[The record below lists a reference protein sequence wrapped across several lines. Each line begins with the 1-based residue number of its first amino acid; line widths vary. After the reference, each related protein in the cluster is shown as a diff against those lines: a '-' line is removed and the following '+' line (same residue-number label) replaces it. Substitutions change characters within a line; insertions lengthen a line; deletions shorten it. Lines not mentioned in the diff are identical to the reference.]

1 MKTLVTVILLS
12 LLSLNLWASDS
23 VTQYKVDKKTV
34 IALAEVI
41 NNNINKN
48 DEGVLKALGEIIG
61 QDTAIHEFAK
71 MMVDVCQNPQ
81 KYDFPVKGVDKSE
94 CRTDLV
100 MSRVQSDFA
109 YSLTDKFRGEVE
121 ADQIEGYLNNYLN
134 TYLGK
139 MRAVIEA
146 FNSWM

>member
-1 MKTLVTVILLS
+1 MKTLTTVILLS
-12 LLSLNLWASDS
+12 LLCLNLGASES
-23 VTQYKVDKKTV
+23 HVQYKVDKKTV
-34 IALAEVI
+34 IGLAEVI

-48 DEGVLKALGEIIG
+48 DDGVLSALGEIIG
-61 QDTAIHEFAK
+61 QDIAIQDFSK

-109 YSLTDKFRGEVE
+109 YSLSDKFRGEVE
-121 ADQIEGYLNNYLN
+121 ADQIEGFLNNYLN